1 MNETEKY
8 VWKLIDKFDS
18 REITETAFVLDIIQ
32 TWMMNV
38 PRDDEVTV

>member
-1 MNETEKY
+1 MNEIEEY
-8 VWKLIDKFDS
+8 VWELIDKFDS
-18 REITETAFVLDIIQ
+18 REITEAAFVVNIIQ